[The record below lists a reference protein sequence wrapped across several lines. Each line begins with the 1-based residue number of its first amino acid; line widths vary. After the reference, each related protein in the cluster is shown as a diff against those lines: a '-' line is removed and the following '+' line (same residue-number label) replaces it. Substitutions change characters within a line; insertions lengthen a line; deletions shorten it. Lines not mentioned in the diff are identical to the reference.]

1 MTIKTSLLGGA
12 ALSVLLTVAAGAS
25 ADAKPVKHHHK
36 AVVVHEENESVKA
49 ELSQLRAEVE
59 TLKAWHDSQAAAQAQ
74 ADAQVAQLRAQLADS
89 EARAQ
94 AAQARLD
101 TTIQTIPTEFK
112 TAVEAATPPN
122 DKFYFKGI
130 TITPGGF
137 IAAESLYRS
146 HQEGADIGSSFS
158 GLPLPNV
165 TTAHSS
171 ESRFTARQSRLSL
184 LAKGDVSSTLHLTG
198 YYEMDFL
205 GAAQTA
211 NSNESNSYTPR
222 VRQLFT
228 TVDWDQSFGKLSVT
242 SGQTWSLLTLNSKG
256 IEPRGEQVPLTIEAQ
271 YVVGFNWARQ
281 PGVRATVSLKD
292 GLSFAVSAENPQTT
306 FYNSGKFSTGVVV
319 PVTGVAGGSEF
330 NSANTLSLNRYPDGI
345 AKAAY
350 DHDFDG
356 HHVHVEASGVIRD
369 LYAQQT
375 VTAGNATTSDHA
387 TGGGVGGGAIL
398 GIIPKVLDLQVSGL
412 TGRGIGRYGSGQLPD
427 ASFGVN
433 GQIHPIQEWELM
445 FGGVAHVGTVLDVYA
460 YAGEER
466 ESAQNYTVGSTF
478 NGIGNPHYDNTGCEI
493 YGNTANCV
501 GNTHYLEQV
510 TAGFWHKPYQGK
522 FGRIQWGVEYSYTER
537 HAFAGYG
544 VTPITGG
551 DPRPVAREN
560 IVMTSVRYYPF

>member
-1 MTIKTSLLGGA
+1 
-12 ALSVLLTVAAGAS
+12 
-25 ADAKPVKHHHK
+25 
-36 AVVVHEENESVKA
+36 
-49 ELSQLRAEVE
+49 
-59 TLKAWHDSQAAAQAQ
+59 
-74 ADAQVAQLRAQLADS
+74 
-89 EARAQ
+89 
-94 AAQARLD
+94 
-101 TTIQTIPTEFK
+101 
-112 TAVEAATPPN
+112 
-122 DKFYFKGI
+122 
-130 TITPGGF
+130 
-137 IAAESLYRS
+137 
-146 HQEGADIGSSFS
+146 
-158 GLPLPNV
+158 
-165 TTAHSS
+165 
-171 ESRFTARQSRLSL
+171 
-184 LAKGDVSSTLHLTG
+184 
-198 YYEMDFL
+198 
-205 GAAQTA
+205 
-211 NSNESNSYTPR
+211 
-222 VRQLFT
+222 
-228 TVDWDQSFGKLSVT
+228 VT

-319 PVTGVAGGSEF
+319 PVTGITGGSLF

-387 TGGGVGGGAIL
+387 TGGGVGGGLIL
-398 GIIPKVLDLQVSGL
+398 GVIPKMLDLQVSGL

-466 ESAQNYTVGSTF
+466 ESAQNYTVGQHPLPRAGHRRLLAQTLSRQIRPDPVGGRVLLYGAARLRRLWRDPDYGRRSPAGGARKHRHDQRSLLPVLIPGRSGGEVALRCARGVPRPGRVRF
-478 NGIGNPHYDNTGCEI
+478 WAGNPT
-493 YGNTANCV
+493 TARGGGAPASCQSRRARY
-501 GNTHYLEQV
+501 H
-510 TAGFWHKPYQGK
+510 AGVK
-522 FGRIQWGVEYSYTER
+522 
-537 HAFAGYG
+537 
-544 VTPITGG
+544 
-551 DPRPVAREN
+551 
-560 IVMTSVRYYPF
+560 